1 MGSGLPPGTDLPA
14 PYESP
19 WRRLGSDLRDV
30 VATLRL
36 RLWELLRRNRQGDLW
51 RPRPWPNALAPLF
64 WPLVLGVL
72 LLVPLAV
79 GGRLARHPAP
89 PAALAPPAGPD
100 RSSSAPVAS
109 DPLLPD
115 PLAPAPLGSAAE
127 ELAPEEP
134 APVETPPVVPPPV
147 VPAPMAPASE
157 APESPV
163 PQTPPLLSALADTP
177 GAELLS
183 DARDEPARALLVL
196 QVGLA
201 YGALPAPERAERVQA
216 WWQRAQELGYER
228 LELLGPG
235 NGLLARSALVGG
247 GLVLYEPPPGS
258 AADPA

>member
-14 PYESP
+14 PYQSP

-30 VATLRL
+30 LASLRL

-64 WPLVLGVL
+64 WPLVLGGL

-79 GGRLARHPAP
+79 GGRLARDPAP
-89 PAALAPPAGPD
+89 PAALASPAGPD
-100 RSSSAPVAS
+100 RSSSAPVAP
-109 DPLLPD
+109 DPLLAD
-115 PLAPAPLGSAAE
+115 PLAPAPLGPAAE

-134 APVETPPVVPPPV
+134 APVGTPPVALVPV
-147 VPAPMAPASE
+147 LPAAMAPASE
-157 APESPV
+157 APESLV
-163 PQTPPLLSALADTP
+163 PPTPPLLSALADTP

-201 YGALPAPERAERVQA
+201 YGALPAPERTERVQA

>member
-79 GGRLARHPAP
+79 GGRLARQPA
-89 PAALAPPAGPD
+89 
-100 RSSSAPVAS
+100 
-109 DPLLPD
+109 PD
-115 PLAPAPLGSAAE
+115 PLPSDPVAPAPLGSAAD
-127 ELAPEEP
+127 EP
-134 APVETPPVVPPPV
+134 APKEPATEEPETEVPAPAETPSV

-157 APESPV
+157 APEPPV
-163 PQTPPLLSALADTP
+163 PQKPPLLSALADTP
-177 GAELLS
+177 GADLLS

>member
-30 VATLRL
+30 VASLRL

-79 GGRLARHPAP
+79 GGRLAQHPAP
-89 PAALAPPAGPD
+89 
-100 RSSSAPVAS
+100 
-109 DPLLPD
+109 DPLPPD
-115 PLAPAPLGSAAE
+115 PVAPAPLGSAADE
-127 ELAPEEP
+127 PAPEEP
-134 APVETPPVVPPPV
+134 ATEEPAPAETLPV

-157 APESPV
+157 APDPPV

-177 GAELLS
+177 GADLLS